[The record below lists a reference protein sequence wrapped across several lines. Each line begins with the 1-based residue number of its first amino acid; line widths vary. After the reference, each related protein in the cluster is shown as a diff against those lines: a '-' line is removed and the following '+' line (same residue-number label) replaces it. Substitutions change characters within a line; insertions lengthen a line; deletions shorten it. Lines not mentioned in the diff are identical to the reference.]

1 MSAPQSELP
10 PSIILPDACLT
21 DCDPSN
27 AFDSITRVAVHLF
40 DVPVALISIVE
51 EHKDRQFFASQQ
63 GLEDPVASAR
73 QTPLS
78 HSFCRHVKAQKAPLI
93 VSNAPKHPLLK
104 DNLAIRDLKV
114 MAYLGVPI
122 SQPSGEV
129 IGAICVIN
137 NRPREWSDADIAKLQ
152 DLAVCVND
160 EIALRA
166 SITTISELHVKL
178 EDRHAETLRY
188 TAMRESITQAFMI
201 PDLEPKDRFRQMLQ
215 ASCNA
220 LGMDSGVIATIEENQ
235 PKILFTSEPTTS
247 ATFPFNLS
255 RSLTGLV
262 MRGPRIIDCD
272 DVLTTNAGERP
283 SLLHSNP
290 RAYLGAPLILGGI
303 NFGILEFSAAEPRS
317 SRWTEE
323 DFSILSAVSMMSCAY
338 LGFFGYIE
346 TLRRSESALLGQLMD
361 MKKRAGIADH

>member
-27 AFDSITRVAVHLF
+27 AFDSITRVAMHLF

-122 SQPSGEV
+122 LSL
-129 IGAICVIN
+129 IHI
-137 NRPREWSDADIAKLQ
+137 
-152 DLAVCVND
+152 
-160 EIALRA
+160 
-166 SITTISELHVKL
+166 
-178 EDRHAETLRY
+178 
-188 TAMRESITQAFMI
+188 
-201 PDLEPKDRFRQMLQ
+201 
-215 ASCNA
+215 
-220 LGMDSGVIATIEENQ
+220 
-235 PKILFTSEPTTS
+235 SEPT
-247 ATFPFNLS
+247 
-255 RSLTGLV
+255 
-262 MRGPRIIDCD
+262 
-272 DVLTTNAGERP
+272 RP
-283 SLLHSNP
+283 
-290 RAYLGAPLILGGI
+290 Y
-303 NFGILEFSAAEPRS
+303 
-317 SRWTEE
+317 
-323 DFSILSAVSMMSCAY
+323 
-338 LGFFGYIE
+338 
-346 TLRRSESALLGQLMD
+346 
-361 MKKRAGIADH
+361 